1 MTITP
6 GTRRT
11 NKTDV
16 LIGIAHARQAGLP
29 LEGNPRHH
37 TWITQEQFQS
47 IADQTHQITRGGAS
61 IKSRFRLDSFMG
73 GLRAVPEPHVEPKPV
88 AEPVAEA
95 A

>member
-6 GTRRT
+6 GNRRT
-11 NKTDV
+11 SPTDV
-16 LIGIAHARQAGLP
+16 LIGIRHAREAGLP

-37 TWITQEQFQS
+37 AWITQEQFLP
-47 IADQTHQITRGGAS
+47 IADRTHAVTRGK
-61 IKSRFRLDSFMG
+61 IPTNCRFRLEPFMG
-73 GLRAVPEPHVEPKPV
+73 GLRAVPAPYIEPTPA